1 MNFKYKYPMRRRMEQ
16 EQETTIFID
25 DFMINY
31 GKSMQ
36 NCINPQTPEASP
48 IYFLIYQQ
56 VTTPKNSSPINRF
69 YGAKMP

>member
-1 MNFKYKYPMRRRMEQ
+1 MNYKYKYPLRRRMAQ

-36 NCINPQTPEASP
+36 NCINPQTPETSP
-48 IYFLIYQQ
+48 ICFHIYQQ
-56 VTTPKNSSPINRF
+56 VTNRKTASPINRL